1 MRGLRHVPCRTGP
14 PQVHRPQTPS
24 RVIDTRPSCGALYLL
39 VLKSNPR
46 AIQPLNV
53 ADMDDSERPRDAVSS
68 GH

>member
-24 RVIDTRPSCGALYLL
+24 RVIDTKPSCGALYLL

-46 AIQPLNV
+46 ATQPLNV
-53 ADMDDSERPRDAVSS
+53 TDMDDSERPRDAVSS